1 MSKRRGGRGSKYT
14 DEFKR
19 RLVAESHGDGVS
31 VSMISRRHGV
41 PTNRIYAWRG
51 DARFQPE
58 ASDDAGFMAVEISGG
73 DHDAAAVQP
82 AAQPSSLPT
91 SSVQIEITLEN
102 GRKLI
107 VSDGV
112 DAGFVLELARGLAA

>member
-1 MSKRRGGRGSKYT
+1 MSKRRGGRGSKYP

-19 RLVAESHGDGVS
+19 RLVAESHGDGLS
-31 VSMISRRHGV
+31 VLTVSRRHGV

-51 DARFQPE
+51 DARFQPA
-58 ASDDAGFMAVEISGG
+58 ASDDAGFISVEISGG
-73 DHDAAAVQP
+73 DHDAAVQP
-82 AAQPSSLPT
+82 AAQPTSIST
-91 SSVQIEITLEN
+91 SSARIEITLEN
-102 GRKLI
+102 GRKLS

>member
-1 MSKRRGGRGSKYT
+1 MSKRRGGHGSKYT